1 MDRAEGIY
9 FWTPDGKRYIDMNSQ
24 LMCVNIGHG
33 NKKVIRAIQEQAE
46 KLAYAGP
53 SMASEA
59 RAKIGPLLARHTP
72 GDLNKFFF
80 TLGGAEANENAI
92 KLARQFTGKQKI
104 ITRYRSYHGAT
115 AGAISL
121 TGDYRRWANEPGM
134 PGVVRSSIR
143 TAIAARSART
153 TPAAA
158 PWIASITSRK

>member
-1 MDRAEGIY
+1 MSPATLSSEEMAALSKQYTFFSWSAQDAVNPIPMDRAEGIY

-53 SMASEA
+53 SMATEV
-59 RAKIGPLLARHTP
+59 RAKIGPLLAKHTP

-92 KLARQFTGKQKI
+92 KLARQFTGKQ
-104 ITRYRSYHGAT
+104 
-115 AGAISL
+115 
-121 TGDYRRWANEPGM
+121 
-134 PGVVRSSIR
+134 
-143 TAIAARSART
+143 
-153 TPAAA
+153 
-158 PWIASITSRK
+158 